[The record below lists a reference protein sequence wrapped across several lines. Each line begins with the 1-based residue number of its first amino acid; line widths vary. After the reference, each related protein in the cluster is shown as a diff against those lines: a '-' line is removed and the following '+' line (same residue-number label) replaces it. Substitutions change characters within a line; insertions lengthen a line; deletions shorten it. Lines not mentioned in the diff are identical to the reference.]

1 MQNMAQMIGLFHYA
15 WFSRVVRRES
25 SRVQVPQTLVCQY
38 SSYKKFIHKKSI
50 RHAHYICSEDKYP
63 TKISIRQIK
72 PMD

>member
-25 SRVQVPQTLVCQY
+25 SRVQVPQTLVCQC
-38 SSYKKFIHKKSI
+38 SSYKKSI